1 MPVLAVV
8 GQLTHSVY
16 LPSILKVLG
25 LMSWQGVVTVIML
38 SGSLPCNSN
47 DSLTLMPDT
56 LYAHSCDV

>member
-1 MPVLAVV
+1 M

-25 LMSWQGVVTVIML
+25 LTSWQGVVTVIML
-38 SGSLPCNSN
+38 SGSLPCNNN

-56 LYAHSCDV
+56 LYAHNCDV